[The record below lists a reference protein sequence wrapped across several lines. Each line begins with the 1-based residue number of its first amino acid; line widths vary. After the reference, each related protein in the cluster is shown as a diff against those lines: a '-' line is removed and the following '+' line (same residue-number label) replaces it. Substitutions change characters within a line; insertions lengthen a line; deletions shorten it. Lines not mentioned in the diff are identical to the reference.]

1 MPVDFSLLSSA
12 KSQIQGMSQAIDKQT
27 HEYKRSIEHFGQRRK
42 YDVGAGLGC
51 GDERAICPAKVVL
64 VKGPATDRK

>member
-1 MPVDFSLLSSA
+1 
-12 KSQIQGMSQAIDKQT
+12 MSQAIDKQT